1 PHSSRETSPM
11 LLAAMTAALTL
22 TAAPVDER
30 SAQWVTHDVSG
41 EGPVASFLNWNFTS
55 VITRAHCAGGQ
66 ITFQYFY
73 DVPAPPGPGDRGL
86 AMTTDST
93 DYALTPSVDEMDRQ
107 VYTLS
112 LGGKAALRQARNVDL
127 DAPNEADEPWYLG
140 QSAALVN

>member
-1 PHSSRETSPM
+1 M
-11 LLAAMTAALTL
+11 LLAAMTAALIL
-22 TAAPVDER
+22 TTAPVDER

-41 EGPVASFLNWNFTS
+41 EGPVASFLNWNYTS

-73 DVPAPPGPGDRGL
+73 DFPGSPGPGERVL
-86 AMTTDST
+86 AVTIDNT

-112 LGGKAALRQARNVDL
+112 PEGKAALRQARNVDL

-140 QSAALVN
+140 RSAALVNLARRCG

>member
-1 PHSSRETSPM
+1 MAPSSSRKTSPM
-11 LLAAMTAALTL
+11 LITAMTAALTL

-73 DVPAPPGPGDRGL
+73 DFPGSPAPGQRVL
-86 AMTTDST
+86 AVTIDNT

-112 LGGKAALRQARNVDL
+112 
-127 DAPNEADEPWYLG
+127 PE
-140 QSAALVN
+140 